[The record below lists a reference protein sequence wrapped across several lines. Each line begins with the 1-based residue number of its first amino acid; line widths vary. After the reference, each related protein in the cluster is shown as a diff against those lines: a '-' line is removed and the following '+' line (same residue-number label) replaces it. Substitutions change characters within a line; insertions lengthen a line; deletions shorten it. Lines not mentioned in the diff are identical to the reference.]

1 MVGVFITDDHIVV
14 RSGVR
19 QFLESTDDLSIV
31 GEASTGA
38 ETLDRL
44 RNAQC
49 DVLLLDIN
57 LPDLNGLE
65 VLKRVKHE
73 LPKLPVLIFSMFSE
87 DEFAMPSLN
96 AGAAGY
102 LRKDS
107 PPDQILLALR
117 TVAAGA
123 RYVSPALAERL
134 LTGTQPEGK
143 RLPHNALSARE
154 MEVLLQLSRGV
165 SLTRIADQLHLSVK
179 TVSTYRS
186 RILEKLEMHSNADIV
201 RYVLEN
207 KLA

>member
-165 SLTRIADQLHLSVK
+165 SLTSFISV
-179 TVSTYRS
+179 
-186 RILEKLEMHSNADIV
+186 
-201 RYVLEN
+201 
-207 KLA
+207 